1 MRKYLLELARNS
13 KRTTLLAQFTRSR
26 PNFEIEPQTA
36 ILTTLTTFDIV
47 RHRHSRTSNRSPS
60 MTEQLILKGTLE
72 GHSGWVTSL
81 ATSIE
86 KYAPRRMAGPT

>member
-1 MRKYLLELARNS
+1 
-13 KRTTLLAQFTRSR
+13 
-26 PNFEIEPQTA
+26 
-36 ILTTLTTFDIV
+36 
-47 RHRHSRTSNRSPS
+47 

-86 KYAPRRMAGPT
+86 KYVVSEMQLRSLNAD

>member
-1 MRKYLLELARNS
+1 
-13 KRTTLLAQFTRSR
+13 
-26 PNFEIEPQTA
+26 
-36 ILTTLTTFDIV
+36 
-47 RHRHSRTSNRSPS
+47 

-86 KYAPRRMAGPT
+86 KYAPRTMNEPWLSMQLTCVVAQTCFYQEAVIRLSSSGI